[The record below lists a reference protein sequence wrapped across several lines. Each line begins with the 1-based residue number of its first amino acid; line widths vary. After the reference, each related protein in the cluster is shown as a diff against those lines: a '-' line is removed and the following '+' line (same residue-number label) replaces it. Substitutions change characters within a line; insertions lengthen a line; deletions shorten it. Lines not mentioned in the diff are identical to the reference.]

1 MSSPAVYDHLVWL
14 SNAFSGTNLMISKL
28 LKTTVLLI
36 TTLLPVS
43 SFPALDMPSQQ
54 QLVRGTFEPLF
65 AAITEQLS
73 TRHSHYVDQPQAYSE
88 FIDSRIKSAWDID
101 STTSALVGKERFQKL
116 DKAQQVALV
125 AVVDRTL
132 VRYAFE
138 GLEHYGGQLFR
149 VVDVAV
155 KQQGTM
161 GWVQVLMESPIIPD
175 LNLDLLI
182 KRTSS
187 GGWTAVDIRFKGI
200 TYVSIKKHQFREIIE
215 QQGVDALIITLEQKN
230 DDFFNALCAAT
241 SAELKGV
248 PPC

>member
-1 MSSPAVYDHLVWL
+1 M
-14 SNAFSGTNLMISKL
+14 NNKL
-28 LKTTVLLI
+28 FKITLLI
-36 TTLLPVS
+36 AAILLPIPGFS
-43 SFPALDMPSQQ
+43 AQELQAPQ
-54 QLVRGTFEPLF
+54 QLVRQRFELLF
-65 AAITEQLS
+65 LAITEQLS
-73 TRHSHYVDQPQAYSE
+73 TQYNLYMDQPQAYSE
-88 FIDSRIKSAWDID
+88 FIDSRIKSSWDVP
-101 STTSALVGKERFQKL
+101 STASALVGKGQFQQF
-116 DKAQQVALV
+116 DEEQKAALV
-125 AVVDRTL
+125 AAVDRTL

-155 KQQGTM
+155 NKRRTM

-187 GGWTAVDIRFKGI
+187 GDWKAVDIRFKGI
-200 TYVSIKKHQFREIIE
+200 TYVAIKKHQFREIIE
-215 QQGVDALIITLEQKN
+215 AQGVDALIATLEQKN
-230 DDFFNALCAAT
+230 DEFFNALCATT